1 MSNKQQ
7 LSAIDTEYG
16 ASHGTVQ
23 SYVAGFI
30 LSILLTLV
38 AYVLVTM
45 RILSGA
51 EAVVAVIS
59 LALLQLVTQV
69 VFFLHLSNKSR
80 ARWNLTAFAFTVLL
94 VVILV
99 VGSIWIMD
107 NLNDNMITSFTKN
120 TSVLTAY

>member
-1 MSNKQQ
+1 MSNK
-7 LSAIDTEYG
+7 LTAIDTEYG
-16 ASHGTVQ
+16 ASHGTMQ

-38 AYVLVTM
+38 AYILISQH
-45 RILSGA
+45 ILSGT

-59 LALLQLVTQV
+59 LAVLQLLTQV

-99 VGSIWIMD
+99 AGSIWIMD
-107 NLNDNMITSFTKN
+107 NLNYNMITSFAKN

>member
-1 MSNKQQ
+1 MSNNQQ
-7 LSAIDTEYG
+7 LTAIDTEYG
-16 ASHGTVQ
+16 ASHGTMQ

-38 AYVLVTM
+38 AYILISQH
-45 RILSGA
+45 ILSGT
-51 EAVVAVIS
+51 EAVVAAIS
-59 LALLQLVTQV
+59 LAVLQLLTQV

-99 VGSIWIMD
+99 AGSIWIMD
-107 NLNDNMITSFTKN
+107 NLNYNMITSFTKN